1 MGAHTKIE
9 AKVHIIWIPKYRKQ
23 VLTKEV
29 SIRVRDILRQIAIE
43 HEIQIISGKIAKD
56 HVHIFVSYPS
66 YVTIAQMAQWFKGIS
81 SRVLLQEF
89 EHLRKLFWGKHL
101 WARGYL
107 AVTSGTITD
116 GMIKKYIEDQEGE
129 PIEQESRFQIDS

>member
-1 MGAHTKIE
+1 M
-9 AKVHIIWIPKYRKQ
+9 
-23 VLTKEV
+23 
-29 SIRVRDILRQIAIE
+29 RDILRQVAIE
-43 HEIQIISGKIAKD
+43 HELGIISCKISKD

-66 YVTIAQMAQWFKGIS
+66 YIPICNIAKWMKGIS

-89 EHLRKLFWGKHL
+89 PHLKKEFWRKHL

-116 GMIKKYIEDQEGE
+116 SLIKEYIKNQEGE
-129 PIEQESRFQIDS
+129 PLETESRFQIDGIS